1 MAAAVVQEEITAAT
15 NKLGTNKGFTESGA
29 LHLRGEDA
37 NPRIL
42 THAQCES
49 YDKNG
54 YLVLPD
60 VMSVEEASRLLDKS
74 HRVMKQISSG
84 GEGVKRHDMSTV
96 GAKRPSPVGRILA
109 TFEPGDTGISNHFER
124 RIARLG
130 CGVHRLPTFYAL
142 TCSAFHRSIV
152 ESLGYG
158 DARITQS
165 QIIAK
170 LAGIGGQIVPHQ
182 DGCVSFTNP
191 PSGLTFWYALE
202 DATLENG
209 CLYVAPGSHL
219 TTPLT
224 QRLVAG
230 DDGIPVFK
238 DLPEPLWAKEAQN
251 SGDETRNLPY
261 EYQALEVT
269 KGSLVLFHGNLMHKS
284 AANKSGKDRVAYT
297 FSIIEGGLEVPK
309 DLYMN
314 PTDGGF
320 ESL

>member
-1 MAAAVVQEEITAAT
+1 MT
-15 NKLGTNKGFTESGA
+15 
-29 LHLRGEDA
+29 D
-37 NPRIL
+37 
-42 THAQCES
+42 
-49 YDKNG
+49 
-54 YLVLPD
+54 
-60 VMSVEEASRLLDKS
+60 
-74 HRVMKQISSG
+74 
-84 GEGVKRHDMSTV
+84 
-96 GAKRPSPVGRILA
+96 SPTI
-109 TFEPGDTGISNHFER
+109 GDTGISNLFER

-130 CGVHRLPTFYAL
+130 CAVHKLPIFHGL

-152 ESLGYG
+152 ESLGYD

-165 QIIAK
+165 QIVAK
-170 LAGIGGQIVPHQ
+170 LARIGGQIVPHQ

-224 QRLVAG
+224 QRLAAD
-230 DDGIPVFK
+230 DDGSPVFK
-238 DLPEPLWAKEAQN
+238 DLPDPLWAKEAQK
-251 SGDETRNLPY
+251 SRDHIQISSYDYR
-261 EYQALEVT
+261 ALEVK
-269 KGSLVLFHGNLMHKS
+269 KGSLILFHGNLMHKS